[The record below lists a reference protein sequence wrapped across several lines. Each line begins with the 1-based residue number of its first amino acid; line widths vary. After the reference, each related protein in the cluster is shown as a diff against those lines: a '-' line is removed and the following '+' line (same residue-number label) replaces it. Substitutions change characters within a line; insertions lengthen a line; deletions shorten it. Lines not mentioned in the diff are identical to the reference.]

1 MINPYIGHDSQICG
15 VEEHRLVGGKGDG
28 MRLLEV
34 RNGRGLAFTVSAD
47 RCADI
52 SRLTFGGVNYGY
64 FAPCGYVAPAYYER
78 EGAGFLNGFTAGFLT
93 TCGLTTVGAPGKDG
107 DDLLP
112 LHGTISNTPCE
123 TISWHQQDEDII
135 IEAVVVDARL
145 FGHKLKLRREI
156 RCSTVSNVLTLT
168 DEIENEG
175 DEESPLMVLY
185 HINIGYPMLSETTVL
200 HIPSCNVVPREA
212 HSAEGLGSW
221 NVLLPPTPGFTEQ
234 CYYHTLH
241 GKEGSVSVWNPV
253 IGRGLDILFD
263 TQSLDHFTQWKQ
275 MGVRDYVLGLEPGNC
290 GPEGRVKTR
299 QSGELK
305 TLQPGKTAVYTWQA
319 RFFTEPNV

>member
-1 MINPYIGHDSQICG
+1 MNPYIGHDSQICG

-52 SRLTFGGVNYGY
+52 SRLTFNGVNCGY

-93 TCGLTTVGAPGKDG
+93 TCGLATVGAPGKDG
-107 DDLLP
+107 DELLP

-123 TISWHQQDEDII
+123 TISWRRQGEDIV
-135 IEAVVVDARL
+135 IEAVVADARL
-145 FGHKLKLRREI
+145 FGRKLKLRREI
-156 RCSTVSNVLTLT
+156 RCSTVSNLLTLT
-168 DEIENEG
+168 DEIENES

-185 HINIGYPMLSETTVL
+185 HINIGYPLLSETAVL
-200 HIPSCNVVPREA
+200 SIPSNRVLPRDA
-212 HSAEGLGSW
+212 RSKEGLENWSA
-221 NVLLPPTPGFTEQ
+221 LQPPTPGFTEQ
-234 CYYHTLH
+234 CYYHSFPDER
-241 GKEGSVSVWNPV
+241 GYASIWNPAV
-253 IGRGLDILFD
+253 SCGLEIQFD
-263 TQSLDHFTQWKQ
+263 ARSLDHLTHWKQ
-275 MGVRDYVLGLEPGNC
+275 MGVRDYVIGLEPGNC
-290 GPEGRVKTR
+290 GPEGRVKVR
-299 QSGELK
+299 QNGELK
-305 TLQPGKTAVYTWQA
+305 TLLPGKTTVYTWQA